1 MTKVHN
7 NLITGDHRKY
17 LKVVKI
23 CSFTPTLHSPL
34 VKKKTI
40 GARKAV
46 ESGREIGNRKGGYHH
61 IFKHSPQQC

>member
-34 VKKKTI
+34 VKKKNNWC
-40 GARKAV
+40 KKS
-46 ESGREIGNRKGGYHH
+46 SGEWEGDRE
-61 IFKHSPQQC
+61 